1 MLRTNARE
9 PGHAVFKK
17 SDAHGGR
24 GLVPD
29 NIITLQA
36 AREGNVY
43 VASSLRLSTMH
54 RAGDAPRTGR
64 DQ

>member
-1 MLRTNARE
+1 MLRRNARE
-9 PGHAVFKK
+9 QGHAVFEK

-43 VASSLRLSTMH
+43 VASRIRMPTANRPSDT
-54 RAGDAPRTGR
+54 
-64 DQ
+64 

>member
-1 MLRTNARE
+1 MLRRNARE
-9 PGHAVFKK
+9 QGDTLFEE

-43 VASSLRLSTMH
+43 VASSIRLSTDD
-54 RAGDAPRTGR
+54 RPSDS
-64 DQ
+64 

>member
-1 MLRTNARE
+1 MLRRNARE
-9 PGHAVFKK
+9 QSHAVFKK
-17 SDAHGGR
+17 SDADGGR

-43 VASSLRLSTMH
+43 VASRVRLSTDH
-54 RAGDAPRTGR
+54 RPGDS
-64 DQ
+64 